1 MFAWDVEGR
10 IGMVAGLC
18 SVRDQTSCPEDFAP
32 VLLLRAGPGPHRCAL
47 QLGVTHRDQM
57 QTGLQRG
64 EREGWIKKKAM
75 KEKHLVFGDEGKRVR
90 DRVTV

>member
-10 IGMVAGLC
+10 IGMVAGLWG
-18 SVRDQTSCPEDFAP
+18 VRDQTSCPEDFAP
-32 VLLLRAGPGPHRCAL
+32 VLLLGAGPGPHPCAL
-47 QLGVTHRDQM
+47 QLGATHRNQM

-64 EREGWIKKKAM
+64 EREVWIKKGM

>member
-32 VLLLRAGPGPHRCAL
+32 VLLLGAGTGPHRCAL
-47 QLGVTHRDQM
+47 QLGATHRNQV
-57 QTGLQRG
+57 QTGLQRR
-64 EREGWIKKKAM
+64 EREGWIKKK
-75 KEKHLVFGDEGKRVR
+75 KKKKQ
-90 DRVTV
+90 

>member
-32 VLLLRAGPGPHRCAL
+32 VLLLRAGPGPHHCAL
-47 QLGVTHRDQM
+47 QLGVTHRNQM

-64 EREGWIKKKAM
+64 EREGWIKKKQ
-75 KEKHLVFGDEGKRVR
+75 
-90 DRVTV
+90 